1 MLSEA
6 PQRTL
11 RMTALAA
18 QTNATLPRLSHV
30 VSRLEE
36 RGLVQRFPC
45 PEDARATNAR
55 LTPRGWRKIRDT
67 APGHVANVRQHVIDA
82 LTPEQ
87 VDQLTT
93 ITEAILHGLDPEGT
107 MTAMYH
113 RQDRTA

>member
-1 MLSEA
+1 MGSWLARSA
-6 PQRTL
+6 NSSSPSWWRPRSTQASGPSSGLPSGRTA
-11 RMTALAA
+11 AL
-18 QTNATLPRLSHV
+18 
-30 VSRLEE
+30 
-36 RGLVQRFPC
+36 G